1 MWLFKC
7 VLLFRMPA
15 TRRNSTSWAKQ
26 SVPKWW
32 RWTPNLSASCSHS
45 LVGDAQTGF
54 LLLVIMLHMP
64 FLISVVPFWFA
75 GVHKLEKGTVTL
87 GMVTN
92 ILPQVGLMVKLPFGS
107 MGTVAV
113 TDLADAYKPNL
124 LKGYSKNQL
133 LRSVDAAV
141 AFGWNALLPHGCCV
155 LIFGTTIRLQ
165 TQCILCKVQ
174 ISSVFFAPFFCL
186 RCFLLGSENGKW
198 RLSLRPSRYE
208 RVSLDF

>member
-1 MWLFKC
+1 
-7 VLLFRMPA
+7 
-15 TRRNSTSWAKQ
+15 
-26 SVPKWW
+26 
-32 RWTPNLSASCSHS
+32 
-45 LVGDAQTGF
+45 
-54 LLLVIMLHMP
+54 MLHMP

-141 AFGWNALLPHGCCV
+141 AFG
-155 LIFGTTIRLQ
+155 
-165 TQCILCKVQ
+165 
-174 ISSVFFAPFFCL
+174 
-186 RCFLLGSENGKW
+186 
-198 RLSLRPSRYE
+198 
-208 RVSLDF
+208 